1 MSSKS
6 KPATRE
12 EAFEMIELAI
22 DELDLLTRAFSV
34 IKEACDQMPDQQQA
48 DKMQQ
53 MNSIHLH

>member
-6 KPATRE
+6 KPATKE

-34 IKEACDQMPDQQQA
+34 IKEVCDQMPEWQQA
-48 DKMQQ
+48 EDAQQ
-53 MNSIHLH
+53 TSPFHLH